1 VQEPALFT
9 ASIKENIAY
18 GKENATLEEI
28 VIAAKAANAHK
39 FITKLPGGYDTQVI
53 NFSAQ
58 FRPTAA
64 GFRCSLWIVTDV
76 PAFGIK
82 TRSMLDDSTTSS
94 LATLFFWNEEER

>member
-1 VQEPALFT
+1 MQEPALFT

-53 NFSAQ
+53 ILSAR
-58 FRPTAA
+58 FRPTAV
-64 GFRCSLWIVTDV
+64 GLCCSL
-76 PAFGIK
+76 
-82 TRSMLDDSTTSS
+82 
-94 LATLFFWNEEER
+94 